1 MTYSQEGASLKSHK
15 LNGDHTKQL
24 KYEVA
29 RIDLPTF
36 STSFTED
43 FHWREREN
51 KTDMFEKNR
60 NSHPDDLLSK
70 PNQTNKI
77 CERQA
82 GNFSDCSERFLLKNK
97 SFSRQYAHLYAERLW
112 EMRPQVVESAK
123 EKWGI

>member
-51 KTDMFEKNR
+51 KTR
-60 NSHPDDLLSK
+60 RLLTCLK
-70 PNQTNKI
+70 KIEIVTPMTYCQNQIRQTKSVND
-77 CERQA
+77 RQA
-82 GNFSDCSERFLLKNK
+82 TFQIAPKGFC
-97 SFSRQYAHLYAERLW
+97 
-112 EMRPQVVESAK
+112 
-123 EKWGI
+123 